1 VTEPQAERYAPDPHG
16 LWLLYADLQRTGNRL
31 ERMARWRIPA
41 DDWAHIR
48 QATWGGHFPPIEPPR
63 PPDMQWRLFGL
74 LVDVTPPG
82 EGFPELVL
90 TMDRRMA

>member
-16 LWLLYADLQRTGNRL
+16 LWLLYADIQRTGNRL
-31 ERMARWRIPA
+31 ERMARWR
-41 DDWAHIR
+41 
-48 QATWGGHFPPIEPPR
+48 
-63 PPDMQWRLFGL
+63 M
-74 LVDVTPPG
+74 DVTPPG